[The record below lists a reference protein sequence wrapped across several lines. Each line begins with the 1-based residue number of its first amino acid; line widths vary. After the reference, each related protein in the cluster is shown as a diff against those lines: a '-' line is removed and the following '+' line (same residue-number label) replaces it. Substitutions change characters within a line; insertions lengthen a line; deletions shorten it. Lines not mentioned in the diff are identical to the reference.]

1 MEESIRL
8 LMLSQRLV
16 LLFRVAGVVIVSS
29 ALSSCS
35 SLLKNDNDFDLS
47 RTNDA
52 DRADAAR
59 REPDIVV
66 YERTMTIW

>member
-16 LLFRVAGVVIVSS
+16 LLFRGAGAVVVSS
-29 ALSSCS
+29 SLSSCS
-35 SLLKNDNDFDLS
+35 SLLKNDSDFDLF

-52 DRADAAR
+52 DRADAAS
-59 REPDIVV
+59 REPDIV
-66 YERTMTIW
+66 YL

>member
-16 LLFRVAGVVIVSS
+16 LLFRGAGAVIVSS
-29 ALSSCS
+29 ASSCS
-35 SLLKNDNDFDLS
+35 SLSLKNDSDFDLF

-59 REPDIVV
+59 REPDIV
-66 YERTMTIW
+66 YL

>member
-16 LLFRVAGVVIVSS
+16 LLFRGAGAVIVSS
-29 ALSSCS
+29 ASSCS
-35 SLLKNDNDFDLS
+35 SLKNDSDFDLF

-59 REPDIVV
+59 REPDIV
-66 YERTMTIW
+66 YL